1 LVDSGDALNGEE
13 GIGLLTKGEAIV
25 EAMNMMQ
32 YDAMAL
38 GSGDFIIGLDLL
50 KERMKAA
57 RFPMLSA
64 NAVLS
69 DTGELIAQP
78 YVTKDLGQGYRAAI
92 VGLTDAHV
100 ENLTSAIGGPIVR
113 ASDPTA
119 ALKTVM
125 AEVTGKANVIVV
137 LSHLGTQ
144 EDRDLAQAVPGI
156 TVIVGGKTG
165 EIVPPT
171 QVGPTGAVLVQ
182 ASSQGR
188 YLGILRLTLDSEGK
202 VVATRGEEK
211 SLGDEIPDDPA
222 MAKFLDDQTKLLGP
236 TPTVA
241 VN

>member
-1 LVDSGDALNGEE
+1 VDAGDALNGEE
-13 GIGLLTKGEAIV
+13 GIGLLTKGAAIV
-25 EAMNMMQ
+25 EAMNMMR

-50 KERMKAA
+50 KERMNAA
-57 RFPMLSA
+57 KFPMLSA

-69 DTGELIAQP
+69 TTGELVAQP
-78 YVTKDLGQGYRAAI
+78 YVTKELGPGYRVAL

-100 ENLTSAIGGPIVR
+100 ENVSAIGGPVVR
-113 ASDPTA
+113 ALDPTA
-119 ALKTVM
+119 ALKKVM
-125 AEVTGKANVIVV
+125 AQVAGKVNVVVV
-137 LSHLGTQ
+137 LSHLGTPA
-144 EDRDLAQAVPGI
+144 DRDLAQAVPGI

-171 QVGPTGAVLVQ
+171 QVGPTGAFLVQ

-188 YLGILRLTLDSEGK
+188 YLGILRLKLDPEGK
-202 VVATRGEEK
+202 VVATQGEEK
-211 SLGDEIPDDPA
+211 ALSAEIPDDPA
-222 MAKFLDDQTKLLGP
+222 MAKFVADQMKLLGP